1 MKKYYDMD
9 KEKKFVKHYSNGE
22 ITIVWNS
29 DLCTHV
35 SYCFT
40 ELPEVFDPSERP
52 WIKADGATTKR
63 IIEQVNRCPTGALTF
78 FYNDA
83 EKNEPALP
91 LEEKGAVRINIM
103 ENGPVVIKGKSVL
116 KHKNG
121 KEKVFDDMLAL
132 CRCGKSKNQPYCDG
146 SHFTNKFE

>member
-1 MKKYYDMD
+1 MKE
-9 KEKKFVKHYSNGE
+9 EKKFVKHYTNGE

-29 DLCTHV
+29 DQCTHV
-35 SYCFT
+35 AYCFT

-52 WIKADGATTKR
+52 WINAKGASTQR

-83 EKNEPALP
+83 EKNEKPEVNEDKP
-91 LEEKGAVRINIM
+91 SVRVEIM
-103 ENGPVVIKGKSVL
+103 ENGPAVIKGKAVL
-116 KHKNG
+116 VGKNG
-121 KEKVFDDMLAL
+121 REKNCDGMLAL
-132 CRCGKSKNQPYCDG
+132 CRCGKSKNQPQCDG